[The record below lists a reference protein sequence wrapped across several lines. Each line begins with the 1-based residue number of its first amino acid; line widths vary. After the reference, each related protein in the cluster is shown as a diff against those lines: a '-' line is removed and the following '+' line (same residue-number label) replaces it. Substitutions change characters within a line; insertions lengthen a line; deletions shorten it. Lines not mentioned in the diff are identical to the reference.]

1 MERSALAAFFILAAT
16 ACAPMTT
23 EECARADWYAEG
35 ETDALYH
42 SASPRFEQRT
52 RECKL
57 ADVAAAERAYM
68 DGWAAGYAEHE
79 RRADRHM

>member
-1 MERSALAAFFILAAT
+1 
-16 ACAPMTT
+16 MTPD
-23 EECARADWYAEG
+23 ECAKANWYAAG

-42 SASPRFEQRT
+42 GLRPRFEQLT

-57 ADVAAAERAYM
+57 ADARAAENAYM
-68 DGWAAGYAEHE
+68 EGWAAGYAEHE